1 MIIDQEYC
9 GFDVSTRR
17 LTVFLGKAFGN
28 PEYQVR
34 LRSWEE
40 GGGVEVRQGRAW
52 QRNDEAFD
60 FPISSEEVVEL
71 DAYHP
76 VKAYYDTLPGHATNV
91 LRRFA
96 SHQCRLLHVLR
107 QYPRSSEM
115 AASSPILC
123 WLASS
128 LLDVSPSKGEIATLF
143 GSRRS
148 VILEK
153 YCGVASKS
161 HLKFLTKISEF
172 SYQHEDLRLL
182 RAMLSDEAF
191 IKNMRHVSV
200 INWPVLRLFYRQPYI
215 LELKCALDCLSA
227 TNCRDAFM
235 FLGKVGAYIRDI
247 RRMCQTASLEYPW
260 ERICA
265 MKSAFQIKNLH
276 DVLAVE
282 LSTKN
287 KEAIVD
293 KYGEDLPPS
302 PLQETENIVHIS
314 KVRDLLAEGEEMAH
328 CVGGYVERVMSGD
341 VYIYRIFEPERATME
356 VERMPDGK
364 FRIVQVKSYKNGRV
378 SNKTIVLLNDWLII
392 NKCSTGDYSY
402 LDICL

>member
-1 MIIDQEYC
+1 VIIDQEYC
-9 GFDVSTRR
+9 CFDASTRR
-17 LTVFLGKAFGN
+17 LTVLLGKAFGN
-28 PEYQVR
+28 PEHQVR

-40 GGGVEVRQGRAW
+40 GGGIEVRQDRAW

-60 FPISSEEVVEL
+60 FPISSEEVAEL
-71 DAYHP
+71 DAHHP
-76 VKAYYDTLPGHATNV
+76 VRAYYDTLPENAAKV

-96 SHQCRLLHVLR
+96 SHQCRLLHVFR

-115 AASSPILC
+115 ATSSPILC

-128 LLDVSPSKGEIATLF
+128 LLDVSPTKGEIATLF
-143 GSRRS
+143 GSRRNS
-148 VILEK
+148 ILGK
-153 YCGVASKS
+153 YCGVESKS

-172 SYQHEDLRLL
+172 SYQHEDLNLL
-182 RAMLSDEAF
+182 RDMLRDEAF
-191 IKNMRHVSV
+191 MKKMRHVRA

-227 TNCRDAFM
+227 SNCRDAFM

-247 RRMCQTASLEYPW
+247 RRMCQTASLEYPR

-276 DVLAVE
+276 DTLAVE
-282 LSTKN
+282 LNRKN
-287 KEAIVD
+287 KEAIVE
-293 KYGEDLPPS
+293 KYGEDLPSS
-302 PLQETENIVHIS
+302 PLRESENIVHIS
-314 KVRDLLAEGEEMAH
+314 KVRDLLAEGEEMKH

-341 VYIYRIFEPERATME
+341 VFIYRIFEPERATVE

-364 FRIVQVKSYKNGRV
+364 FRIVQVKSYKNGDV
-378 SNKTIVLLNDWLII
+378 SNKTLILLKDWLGSSNCDADCSCYEIVL
-392 NKCSTGDYSY
+392 
-402 LDICL
+402 